1 MWLSFSKN
9 GIRDSNQ
16 ISTTAPIFSG
26 YNYFRQHIWA
36 EYLVQFHFPISLNIT
51 SMFLTRAVLL
61 VRQDQSRWERMA
73 YKLITSM
80 TLKRLLVFH
89 QYSNSQCILLDFWEQ
104 WQQYKSIKHVGT
116 SWTLLCKRQLRYL
129 GRNNLEGK
137 YFHISNCI
145 FTMKGWTVRKI
156 ILRYFF
162 YD

>member
-1 MWLSFSKN
+1 MKVFRCYQWMRQCTMWLSFSKN

-36 EYLVQFHFPISLNIT
+36 EYLVQFHFQYI
-51 SMFLTRAVLL
+51 FGA
-61 VRQDQSRWERMA
+61 
-73 YKLITSM
+73 KM

-89 QYSNSQCILLDFWEQ
+89 QYINSQCILLDFWEQ

-145 FTMKGWTVRKI
+145 FTMKG
-156 ILRYFF
+156 
-162 YD
+162 